1 MTRRR
6 DSRGFTLV
14 ELLVV
19 ASIMAIFFA
28 LVVTG
33 SKPNV
38 GGQIRRAAQE
48 LASVIASTQSR
59 SLGQPSG
66 AALILESGTVSGVA
80 ATMSTAVINADV
92 PPMITGTST
101 TAGLIVQNAVT
112 ATIQVAPTN
121 ADPEDLVSGYKIQ
134 LGGAPVSGPIPFQP
148 PSPWLNYAFSTSNAA
163 LASGTVSFRL
173 TAGQSLL
180 NTIWPE
186 PTRNASGAAN
196 PFVFRVARYPAKAD
210 VAIDVP
216 KAVAIDLRYSGI
228 GEDDATIWNQSTWV
242 SSGTAVSGWGTLGG
256 KGAIAIIFD
265 SVGGVDGLMQQ
276 VFGSLGVRLN
286 QPPIDPIEPLYF
298 LVTARDWIDD
308 TTKPPL
314 SNPQAM
320 WVVLHP
326 QSGRVS
332 VANNVPQSGTDKT
345 ALRAARAKARAGVLG
360 AK

>member
-1 MTRRR
+1 MTDRRIC
-6 DSRGFTLV
+6 RGFTLV

-33 SKPNV
+33 AKPNV

-80 ATMSTAVINADV
+80 ATMSTAVIHADV

-101 TAGLIVQNAVT
+101 PAGLVLQTPIT
-112 ATIQVAPTN
+112 ATIQLAPTN
-121 ADPEDLVSGYKIQ
+121 ADPEDLASGYKIQ
-134 LGGAPVSGPIPFQP
+134 LGGGPLSGTIPFQAA
-148 PSPWLNYAFSTSNAA
+148 SPWLNYASGTASAA
-163 LASGTVSFRL
+163 PVSGTVSFRL
-173 TAGQSLL
+173 TAGQSLW
-180 NTIWPE
+180 NTIWPA
-186 PTRNASGAAN
+186 PTRNSSGAAN

-210 VAIDVP
+210 VAIDLP

-242 SSGTAVSGWGTLGG
+242 SSGTAVPGWGTLGG
-256 KGAIAIIFD
+256 KGALAVIFD

-276 VFGSLGVRLN
+276 VFGSLGTRLS
-286 QPPIDPIEPLYF
+286 QPPTDPIEPIYL

-326 QSGRVS
+326 QTGRVS
-332 VANNVPQSGTDKT
+332 VANNVPQLDTDKT